1 MKLKLKNNY
10 TFKVITK
17 RYKLKHR
24 MIIRYLIT
32 IAGILLMPLIIFAQ
46 QTKPNIVWITIED
59 TSPDFIGCYGNTEVK
74 TPNIDAL
81 AAEGIRFTNA
91 HSTNTVC
98 SPSRAMIITGVR
110 TAESGCGNHRSAL
123 KIPSYVKGFASY
135 VKDAGYFTSNNSK
148 TDYNISNEKLFIQQ
162 NWTMQGNKADFTKRE
177 NKTQPFFSVFNIDE
191 SHQSRTMSNSKE
203 WYEKNVLSQLRP
215 EEIIQPDNL
224 TVPPF
229 YKTNDN
235 NRRNMARLYNSLQA
249 MDKKVGQLIQ
259 KIKDEGEWDNTIV
272 FFFGDH
278 GQGMPRFKTNASR
291 LGTQVPFVIRFP
303 EKYKQLI
310 KTSVNNTFSELVTF
324 EDLAPTIISLACNN
338 IPPSYMKGRIFLG
351 DKKQPTDNV
360 FWGCRDNADEVI
372 DMGRTIIKGDYAYAR
387 IYYPHLP
394 VLQREVY
401 FDKSDMVK
409 QMRNDYAS
417 GNLDS
422 LQASI
427 FKPRSAEYLFNIKTD
442 KWETVNLALDKKYA
456 ALLIEM
462 RKLNQQKIKAY
473 NDIGFVHQTVLAQ
486 IDKSDTL
493 LVWKKK
499 NYNVAKY
506 LPVAEMIGMGK
517 KYLAKQVSLLSDKDS
532 IKRYWAVVGLRNQEA
547 VDLNNTLIM
556 KAFENE
562 KSDFVKVELADV
574 LASKFNNVD
583 MLNWLADMIIN
594 SSNSYIVR
602 QAAMKLANNE
612 NLPAAIIEKLK
623 VNVKVILEKNK
634 GEMNYAIQS
643 AISSAIGVNM
653 EED

>member
-1 MKLKLKNNY
+1 
-10 TFKVITK
+10 
-17 RYKLKHR
+17 
-24 MIIRYLIT
+24 MIIKYLI
-32 IAGILLMPLIIFAQ
+32 AGVGLLLMPVVIFAQ
-46 QTKPNIVWITIED
+46 QIKPNIVWITMED
-59 TSPDFIGCYGNTEVK
+59 TSPDFIGCYGNAQVK

-81 AAEGIRFTNA
+81 AVEGIRFTNA

-98 SPSRAMIITGVR
+98 SPSRHTIITGIR
-110 TAESGCGNHRSAL
+110 TAADGAGHHRSAY
-123 KIPSYVKGFASY
+123 KIPASVKGFASY
-135 VKDAGYFTSNNSK
+135 LKNAGYFTSNNSK
-148 TDYNISNEKLFIQQ
+148 ADYNINNEKLFIQQ
-162 NWTMQGNKADFTKRE
+162 NWTMQGAKADFTNRE
-177 NKTQPFFSVFNIDE
+177 NKTQPFFAVFNVDE
-191 SHQSRTMSNSKE
+191 SHQSRSMTNKNT
-203 WYEKNVLSQLRP
+203 WYEKNVLSQLQP
-215 EEIIQPDNL
+215 EEIIQPNGL
-224 TVPPF
+224 EVPPF
-229 YKTNDN
+229 YKNDDN
-235 NRRNMARLYNSLQA
+235 SRRSIARLYNSIQA
-249 MDKKVGQLIQ
+249 ADKKVGQFI
-259 KIKDEGEWDNTIV
+259 KMIKDAGEWDNTIV
-272 FFFGDH
+272 FFFADH

-303 EKYKQLI
+303 EKYKYLI
-310 KTSVNNTFSELVTF
+310 KSSTNNSFNDLVTF
-324 EDLAPTIISLACNN
+324 EDLAPTMIHLTTGSVAPNF
-338 IPPSYMKGRIFLG
+338 MKGRIFLG
-351 DKKQPTDNV
+351 DKIQATDNV

-372 DMGRTIIKGDYAYAR
+372 DMGRTIIKGDYIYER

-401 FDKSDMVK
+401 FDKSDIVK
-409 QMRNDYAS
+409 QMRSDYAN

-442 KWETVNLALDKKYA
+442 KWETINLALDKKYA
-456 ALLIEM
+456 TLLTEM

-473 NDIGFVHQTVLAQ
+473 NDIGFLHQTVLAQ

-493 LVWKKK
+493 LVWKNK

-506 LPVAEMIGMGK
+506 LPVAEMVGMGK

-547 VDLNNTLIM
+547 ADLNNTLIM

-562 KSDFVKVELADV
+562 KSDFVKIELVDV
-574 LASKFNNVD
+574 LFSKFNNVD
-583 MLNWLADMIIN
+583 MLNWTTDMIIN

-612 NLPAAIIEKLK
+612 KLPPAIIEKLK

>member
-1 MKLKLKNNY
+1 
-10 TFKVITK
+10 
-17 RYKLKHR
+17 
-24 MIIRYLIT
+24 MIIKYLI
-32 IAGILLMPLIIFAQ
+32 AGVGLLLMPVVIFAQ
-46 QTKPNIVWITIED
+46 QIKPNIVWITMED
-59 TSPDFIGCYGNTEVK
+59 TSPDFIGCYGNAQVK

-81 AAEGIRFTNA
+81 AVEGIRFTNA

-98 SPSRAMIITGVR
+98 SPSRHTIITGIR
-110 TAESGCGNHRSAL
+110 TAADGAGHHRSAY
-123 KIPSYVKGFASY
+123 KIPASVKGFASY
-135 VKDAGYFTSNNSK
+135 LKNAGYFTSNNSK
-148 TDYNISNEKLFIQQ
+148 ADYNINNEKLFIQQ
-162 NWTMQGNKADFTKRE
+162 NWTMQGAKADFTKRE
-177 NKTQPFFSVFNIDE
+177 SKEQPFFSVFNVDE
-191 SHQSRTMSNSKE
+191 SHQSRTMSNSNT
-203 WYEKNVLSQLRP
+203 WYEKNVLSQLQP
-215 EEIIQPDNL
+215 NEIIQLDNL

-229 YKTNDN
+229 YKSNDN
-235 NRRNMARLYNSLQA
+235 NRRNMARLYNSLGL
-249 MDKKVGQLIQ
+249 MDKKVGQFI
-259 KIKDEGEWDNTIV
+259 KMIKDAGEWDNTIV
-272 FFFGDH
+272 FFFADH

-303 EKYKQLI
+303 EKYKYLI
-310 KTSVNNTFSELVTF
+310 KSSTNNSFNDLVTF
-324 EDLAPTIISLACNN
+324 EDLAPTMIHLTTGSVAPN
-338 IPPSYMKGRIFLG
+338 YMKGRIFLG
-351 DKKQPTDNV
+351 DKIQATDNV

-372 DMGRTIIKGDYAYAR
+372 DMGRTIIKGDYIYER

-401 FDKSDMVK
+401 FDKSDIVK
-409 QMRNDYAS
+409 QMRSDYAN

-442 KWETVNLALDKKYA
+442 KWETINLALDKKYA
-456 ALLIEM
+456 TLLTEM

-473 NDIGFVHQTVLAQ
+473 NDIGFLHQTVLAQ

-493 LVWKKK
+493 LVWKNK

-506 LPVAEMIGMGK
+506 LPVAEMVGMGK

-547 VDLNNTLIM
+547 ANLNNTLIM

-562 KSDFVKVELADV
+562 KSDFVKIELADV
-574 LASKFNNVD
+574 LFSKFNNVD
-583 MLNWLADMIIN
+583 MLNWTTDMIIN

-612 NLPAAIIEKLK
+612 KLPPAIIEKLK

>member
-1 MKLKLKNNY
+1 
-10 TFKVITK
+10 
-17 RYKLKHR
+17 
-24 MIIRYLIT
+24 MIIKNLIAIT
-32 IAGILLMPLIIFAQ
+32 GLLLMPVMIFAQ
-46 QTKPNIVWITIED
+46 QIKPNIVWITMED
-59 TSPDFIGCYGNTEVK
+59 TSPDFIGCYGNAQVK

-81 AAEGIRFTNA
+81 AVEGIRFTNA

-98 SPSRAMIITGVR
+98 SPSRHTIITGIR
-110 TAESGCGNHRSAL
+110 TAADGAGHHRSAY
-123 KIPSYVKGFASY
+123 KIPASVKGFASY
-135 VKDAGYFTSNNSK
+135 LKNAGYFTSNNSK
-148 TDYNISNEKLFIQQ
+148 ADYNINNEKLFIQQ
-162 NWTMQGNKADFTKRE
+162 NWTMQGAKADFTKRE
-177 NKTQPFFSVFNIDE
+177 SKEQPFFSVFNVDE
-191 SHQSRTMSNSKE
+191 SHQSRSMTNKNT
-203 WYEKNVLSQLRP
+203 WYEKNILSQLQP
-215 EEIIQPDNL
+215 EEIIQPNGL
-224 TVPPF
+224 EVPPF
-229 YKTNDN
+229 YKNDDN
-235 NRRNMARLYNSLQA
+235 SRRSIARLYNSIQA
-249 MDKKVGQLIQ
+249 ADKKVGQFI
-259 KIKDEGEWDNTIV
+259 KMIKDAGEWDNTIV
-272 FFFGDH
+272 FFFADH

-303 EKYKQLI
+303 EKYKYLI
-310 KTSVNNTFSELVTF
+310 KSSTNNSFNDLVTF
-324 EDLAPTIISLACNN
+324 EDLAPTMIHLTTGSVAPN
-338 IPPSYMKGRIFLG
+338 YMKGRIFLG
-351 DKKQPTDNV
+351 DKIQATDNV

-372 DMGRTIIKGDYAYAR
+372 DMGRTIIKADYIYER

-401 FDKSDMVK
+401 FDKSDIVK
-409 QMRNDYAS
+409 QMRSDYAN

-442 KWETVNLALDKKYA
+442 KWETINLALDKKYA
-456 ALLIEM
+456 TLLTEM

-473 NDIGFVHQTVLAQ
+473 NDIGFLHQTVLAQ

-493 LVWKKK
+493 LVWKNK

-506 LPVAEMIGMGK
+506 LPVAEMVGMGK
-517 KYLAKQVSLLSDKDS
+517 KYLARQVSLLSDKDS

-547 VDLNNTLIM
+547 ANLNNTLIM

-562 KSDFVKVELADV
+562 KSDFVKIELADV
-574 LASKFNNVD
+574 LFSKFNNVD
-583 MLNWLADMIIN
+583 MLNWTTDMIIN

-612 NLPAAIIEKLK
+612 KLPPAIIEKLK

-643 AISSAIGVNM
+643 AISSAIEVNM